1 MAKVA
6 LITGASR
13 GIGRATAEEFAK
25 AGYQVA
31 ANFCSS
37 GQAVEEFA
45 RQMAQ
50 QGCSVLPCQADV
62 SDPQQVEQMVQT
74 VLQQFGHIDV
84 LVCNAGIAR
93 QGLLTDFTQED
104 WHPMNKK
111 TYRGVIFDLDGTL
124 LDTSEGVFASVRHTV
139 EALGKPALDEATLRT
154 FIGPPVKLSLIRLYG
169 LDEDAANH
177 ATEIFRTQYKDHDLL
192 KAEPYAGI
200 KDLIRALRAQGCK
213 IGVATLKRE
222 DYALTLL
229 EHYHFT
235 ELCDSICGSD
245 FASKMTKADVL
256 HKCLKALELSPSE
269 AVLIG
274 DTSSDGK
281 GAKEAA
287 VDFMAVT
294 YGFGPDTAEAWQ
306 EYAPV
311 YTAKDTHDIGAFLG
325 VNF

>member
-1 MAKVA
+1 MDW
-6 LITGASR
+6 TR
-13 GIGRATAEEFAK
+13 TPRT
-25 AGYQVA
+25 
-31 ANFCSS
+31 
-37 GQAVEEFA
+37 
-45 RQMAQ
+45 
-50 QGCSVLPCQADV
+50 
-62 SDPQQVEQMVQT
+62 
-74 VLQQFGHIDV
+74 
-84 LVCNAGIAR
+84 
-93 QGLLTDFTQED
+93 TQ
-104 WHPMNKK
+104 P
-111 TYRGVIFDLDGTL
+111 RF
-124 LDTSEGVFASVRHTV
+124 SA
-139 EALGKPALDEATLRT
+139 P
-154 FIGPPVKLSLIRLYG
+154 
-169 LDEDAANH
+169 
-177 ATEIFRTQYKDHDLL
+177 YKDHDLL

-294 YGFGPDTAEAWQ
+294 YGFGPDLSLI
-306 EYAPV
+306 
-311 YTAKDTHDIGAFLG
+311 HI
-325 VNF
+325 

>member
-1 MAKVA
+1 
-6 LITGASR
+6 
-13 GIGRATAEEFAK
+13 
-25 AGYQVA
+25 
-31 ANFCSS
+31 
-37 GQAVEEFA
+37 
-45 RQMAQ
+45 
-50 QGCSVLPCQADV
+50 
-62 SDPQQVEQMVQT
+62 
-74 VLQQFGHIDV
+74 
-84 LVCNAGIAR
+84 
-93 QGLLTDFTQED
+93 
-104 WHPMNKK
+104 MNKK

-200 KDLIRALRAQGCK
+200 KELIRALRAKGYK

-256 HKCLKALELSPSE
+256 HKCLNTLSLSPSE

-281 GAKEAA
+281 GAKEAG

-294 YGFGPDTAEAWQ
+294 YGFGPDTKEEWQ
-306 EYAPV
+306 EYDPV
-311 YTAKDTHDIGAFLG
+311 YTANDTHEIGTFLG

>member
-1 MAKVA
+1 
-6 LITGASR
+6 
-13 GIGRATAEEFAK
+13 
-25 AGYQVA
+25 
-31 ANFCSS
+31 
-37 GQAVEEFA
+37 
-45 RQMAQ
+45 
-50 QGCSVLPCQADV
+50 
-62 SDPQQVEQMVQT
+62 
-74 VLQQFGHIDV
+74 
-84 LVCNAGIAR
+84 
-93 QGLLTDFTQED
+93 
-104 WHPMNKK
+104 MNKK

-269 AVLIG
+269 AVLIS
-274 DTSSDGK
+274 DTSSD
-281 GAKEAA
+281 
-287 VDFMAVT
+287 
-294 YGFGPDTAEAWQ
+294 
-306 EYAPV
+306 
-311 YTAKDTHDIGAFLG
+311 
-325 VNF
+325 

>member
-1 MAKVA
+1 
-6 LITGASR
+6 
-13 GIGRATAEEFAK
+13 
-25 AGYQVA
+25 
-31 ANFCSS
+31 
-37 GQAVEEFA
+37 
-45 RQMAQ
+45 
-50 QGCSVLPCQADV
+50 
-62 SDPQQVEQMVQT
+62 
-74 VLQQFGHIDV
+74 
-84 LVCNAGIAR
+84 
-93 QGLLTDFTQED
+93 
-104 WHPMNKK
+104 MNKK

-235 ELCDSICGSD
+235 ELCDSICGSSYRRYL
-245 FASKMTKADVL
+245 FRRKRGPRGSCRFYGSHLRLRTRYRGSMAGICAGL
-256 HKCLKALELSPSE
+256 Y
-269 AVLIG
+269 
-274 DTSSDGK
+274 GK
-281 GAKEAA
+281 G
-287 VDFMAVT
+287 
-294 YGFGPDTAEAWQ
+294 
-306 EYAPV
+306 YA
-311 YTAKDTHDIGAFLG
+311 
-325 VNF
+325 

>member
-1 MAKVA
+1 
-6 LITGASR
+6 
-13 GIGRATAEEFAK
+13 
-25 AGYQVA
+25 
-31 ANFCSS
+31 
-37 GQAVEEFA
+37 
-45 RQMAQ
+45 
-50 QGCSVLPCQADV
+50 
-62 SDPQQVEQMVQT
+62 
-74 VLQQFGHIDV
+74 
-84 LVCNAGIAR
+84 
-93 QGLLTDFTQED
+93 
-104 WHPMNKK
+104 MNKK

-274 DTSSDGK
+274 EYLFRRKRCQRGSCRFYGSHLRLRTRYRGGMAGICAGLYGK
-281 GAKEAA
+281 G
-287 VDFMAVT
+287 
-294 YGFGPDTAEAWQ
+294 
-306 EYAPV
+306 YA
-311 YTAKDTHDIGAFLG
+311 
-325 VNF
+325 

>member
-1 MAKVA
+1 
-6 LITGASR
+6 
-13 GIGRATAEEFAK
+13 
-25 AGYQVA
+25 
-31 ANFCSS
+31 
-37 GQAVEEFA
+37 
-45 RQMAQ
+45 
-50 QGCSVLPCQADV
+50 
-62 SDPQQVEQMVQT
+62 
-74 VLQQFGHIDV
+74 
-84 LVCNAGIAR
+84 
-93 QGLLTDFTQED
+93 
-104 WHPMNKK
+104 MNKK

-245 FASKMTKADVL
+245 FCQQND
-256 HKCLKALELSPSE
+256 E
-269 AVLIG
+269 G
-274 DTSSDGK
+274 
-281 GAKEAA
+281 
-287 VDFMAVT
+287 
-294 YGFGPDTAEAWQ
+294 
-306 EYAPV
+306 
-311 YTAKDTHDIGAFLG
+311 
-325 VNF
+325 

>member
-1 MAKVA
+1 
-6 LITGASR
+6 
-13 GIGRATAEEFAK
+13 
-25 AGYQVA
+25 
-31 ANFCSS
+31 
-37 GQAVEEFA
+37 
-45 RQMAQ
+45 
-50 QGCSVLPCQADV
+50 
-62 SDPQQVEQMVQT
+62 
-74 VLQQFGHIDV
+74 
-84 LVCNAGIAR
+84 
-93 QGLLTDFTQED
+93 
-104 WHPMNKK
+104 MNKK
-111 TYRGVIFDLDGTL
+111 TYRGVIFDLDGPL

>member
-1 MAKVA
+1 
-6 LITGASR
+6 
-13 GIGRATAEEFAK
+13 
-25 AGYQVA
+25 
-31 ANFCSS
+31 
-37 GQAVEEFA
+37 
-45 RQMAQ
+45 
-50 QGCSVLPCQADV
+50 
-62 SDPQQVEQMVQT
+62 
-74 VLQQFGHIDV
+74 
-84 LVCNAGIAR
+84 
-93 QGLLTDFTQED
+93 
-104 WHPMNKK
+104 MNKK

-256 HKCLKALELSPSE
+256 HKFLSVIPLPTERVPKRQLSILWQSPTASDQIPRRHGRNMSRFIRQRIRMISGRFWE
-269 AVLIG
+269 SIFKITNITRG
-274 DTSSDGK
+274 QTS
-281 GAKEAA
+281 
-287 VDFMAVT
+287 
-294 YGFGPDTAEAWQ
+294 
-306 EYAPV
+306 
-311 YTAKDTHDIGAFLG
+311 
-325 VNF
+325 

>member
-1 MAKVA
+1 
-6 LITGASR
+6 
-13 GIGRATAEEFAK
+13 
-25 AGYQVA
+25 
-31 ANFCSS
+31 
-37 GQAVEEFA
+37 
-45 RQMAQ
+45 
-50 QGCSVLPCQADV
+50 
-62 SDPQQVEQMVQT
+62 
-74 VLQQFGHIDV
+74 
-84 LVCNAGIAR
+84 
-93 QGLLTDFTQED
+93 
-104 WHPMNKK
+104 MNKK

-124 LDTSEGVFASVRHTV
+124 SIHPRRLCERAPHV

-245 FASKMTKADVL
+245 FASKND
-256 HKCLKALELSPSE
+256 E
-269 AVLIG
+269 G
-274 DTSSDGK
+274 
-281 GAKEAA
+281 
-287 VDFMAVT
+287 
-294 YGFGPDTAEAWQ
+294 
-306 EYAPV
+306 
-311 YTAKDTHDIGAFLG
+311 
-325 VNF
+325 